1 MIAMNAIAKPQ
12 GCTNFRLRNL
22 SRQLSRHYDAE
33 VAKSGRRKPRLCI
46 KIESDLPA
54 ATTMASWE
62 RELLLPVV
70 MGLLDDV
77 LGGYELQISSDDHDG
92 DD

>member
-1 MIAMNAIAKPQ
+1 VRKRGAQQVGKVSP
-12 GCTNFRLRNL
+12 TT
-22 SRQLSRHYDAE
+22 E
-33 VAKSGRRKPRLCI
+33 VAKSGGRRKPRICI
-46 KIESDLPA
+46 QITSDLPT
-54 ATTMASWE
+54 ATSMAPWE

-77 LGGYELQISSDDHDG
+77 LGGHEHEVSSDDHDG

>member
-1 MIAMNAIAKPQ
+1 MAQQVGKVSP
-12 GCTNFRLRNL
+12 T
-22 SRQLSRHYDAE
+22 AE
-33 VAKSGRRKPRLCI
+33 VANSGRRKPRI
-46 KIESDLPA
+46 RIEIESDLPA
-54 ATTMASWE
+54 AITMAPWE

-77 LGGYELQISSDDHDG
+77 LGGHELEVSSDDHDG